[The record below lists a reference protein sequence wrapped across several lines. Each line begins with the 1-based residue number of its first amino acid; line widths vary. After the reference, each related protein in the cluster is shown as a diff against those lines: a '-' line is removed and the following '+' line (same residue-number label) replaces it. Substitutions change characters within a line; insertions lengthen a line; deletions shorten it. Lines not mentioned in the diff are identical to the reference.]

1 MLTTLFLGDF
11 SMPNSTPPDD
21 PVADVFARL
30 AVERQRRSDEHEKLR
45 SSSAYQGAM
54 RQIDRYI
61 FEYGIGI
68 NAIELVA
75 TRHSAFFDERIS
87 LRMKPH
93 LVQSIIAAGHLI
105 KEGLH
110 DPARREMRFL
120 VEASVKALWLDQG
133 SPALRSGVVPSE
145 PPPSSV
151 AEKVT
156 ALDGLGRQRFD
167 EVVDSLCFAML
178 GADAGRRYRQTAK
191 SLYGSLSTTTHVS
204 SRNVE
209 RDLAN
214 FDKGKHFAFETV
226 ADVDAIAR
234 LLRQVL
240 DLALASHF
248 EAFDQGLV
256 GDLFEPLF
264 LPNWSFLKTPLVAA
278 VDRHFDYKHE
288 RRVRRGEV

>member
-1 MLTTLFLGDF
+1 MAENIPE
-11 SMPNSTPPDD
+11 SD
-21 PVADVFARL
+21 PLLDLMRNIHD
-30 AVERQRRSDEHEKLR
+30 ERQRRSEEHAALR
-45 SSSAYQGAM
+45 ASDAYKGAL

-61 FEYGIGI
+61 VDYGLGI
-68 NAIELVA
+68 NTIELMA
-75 TRHSAFFDERIS
+75 TRHHTFFDERIS

-93 LVQSIIAAGHLI
+93 LVQSMIAASHMI

-133 SPALRSGVVPSE
+133 SPPLREGDAGTNL
-145 PPPSSV
+145 PPATV
-151 AEKVT
+151 AEKVA
-156 ALDGLGRQRFD
+156 ALDGLGRERFD
-167 EVVDSLCFAML
+167 QVVDSLKFGML
-178 GADAGRRYRQTAK
+178 DATAGDQYRQTAK
-191 SLYGSLSTTTHVS
+191 SLYGTLSTTTHVS
-204 SRNVE
+204 SRNFE

-226 ADVDAIAR
+226 ADVNAIAR

-248 EAFDQGLV
+248 EAFDHGLV
-256 GDLFEPLF
+256 GDLFEPHF
-264 LPNWSFLKTPLVAA
+264 EPRWSFLKTSLVAA